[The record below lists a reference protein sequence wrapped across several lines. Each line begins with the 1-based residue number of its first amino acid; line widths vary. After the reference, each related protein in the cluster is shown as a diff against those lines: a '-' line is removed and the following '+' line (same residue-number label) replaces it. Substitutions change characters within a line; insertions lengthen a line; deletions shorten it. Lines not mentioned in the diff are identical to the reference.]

1 MKWENVTTKRLDVA
15 LRMCGIELDV
25 NLIDRIIDVVEMVGE
40 KGGNVT
46 LDDAIKLRHDW
57 FVHAKDLYDLPCGLQ
72 NMYQNG
78 DEQT

>member
-1 MKWENVTTKRLDVA
+1 
-15 LRMCGIELDV
+15 
-25 NLIDRIIDVVEMVGE
+25 MVGE